1 VSSPHPQAGVANMQT
16 IKGPG
21 LFIAQFVDADARLG
35 ALEGAR
41 EGAEPIRRLIRVTE
55 SAFDA
60 PMKAAPPIDQIRSMP
75 GMAKEPGK

>member
-1 VSSPHPQAGVANMQT
+1 MQT

-35 ALEGAR
+35 TLDGAH
-41 EGAEPIRRLIRVTE
+41 EGAELIRRHIIRVTE

-60 PMKAAPPIDQIRSMP
+60 PIQAAPPIDQIRSMP
-75 GMAKEPGK
+75 GIAKEPGK